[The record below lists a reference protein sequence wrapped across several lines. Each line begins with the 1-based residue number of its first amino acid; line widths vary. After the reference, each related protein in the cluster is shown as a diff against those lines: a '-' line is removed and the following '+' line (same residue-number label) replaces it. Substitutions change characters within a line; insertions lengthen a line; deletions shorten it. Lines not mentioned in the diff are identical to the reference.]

1 MVSLLKRSVSGTNN
15 RKYFLRYATIGVVV
29 VAVDLTAFQMLVSLH
44 VLLPLATTVAFVAAT
59 VVHFFLNKVWTFRVK
74 GAPHAYQLSAYLAV
88 LFASFSVT
96 QLVIEI
102 AVLEFGLSPLAAKIL
117 ALFVQ
122 LPVSF
127 FGHRYF
133 TFHKGRM
140 LEA

>member
-59 VVHFFLNKVWTFRVK
+59 VVHFLLNKVWTFRVK
-74 GAPHAYQLSAYLAV
+74 GAPHAYQLSAIAV

-133 TFHKGRM
+133 TFRKGRM